1 MKVAVIGCTHAG
13 VFSTQSILGEHPD
26 WEVSVFER
34 NTTVSFL
41 SCGIALWVGDHVSDP
56 QKMFYSSP
64 EALEQLGAHVFMQHD
79 VLKADLASKT
89 LEVKDLVSGE
99 ISTQTFDKIVVTTG
113 SKPVVPPIPGIDL
126 DRVLL
131 CKNWDDA
138 MRIKEKA
145 QNAESVVVVGSGY
158 IGAELAEQFNTIGV
172 KVTLIDALPR
182 VLANNFDAAITD
194 QVEKSYENHG
204 VTLAMGQ
211 KVLKIDDR
219 EGDGVTVETDS
230 DSFEADYVVM
240 AAGFAPRTDLFT
252 GQVDMQPNGAIVIDD
267 YMRTSVPDVFAAGD
281 SATVTF
287 NPTGKADYIPLATN
301 AVRQGLILGHNMV
314 EPTVKHP
321 GTQST
326 SAVQLYE
333 LSMAST
339 GLSIA
344 SAQRRGVELE
354 TTTLVQDY
362 RPDFMLT
369 TTPVTCVMTWDKET
383 RQIKGAQFLAKH
395 DISQAA
401 NVVSIAIA
409 NKMTIDELSLAD
421 FLFQPNFDQPVNY
434 VEAVALQASAQK

>member
-1 MKVAVIGCTHAG
+1 MRVAVIGCTHAG

-26 WEVSVFER
+26 WEVNVYER

-64 EALEQLGAHVFMQHD
+64 QALEQLGAHVFMQHD
-79 VLKADLASKT
+79 VLSANLATKT

-99 ISTQTFDKIVVTTG
+99 VTTEVFDKIVVTTG
-113 SKPVVPPIPGIDL
+113 SKPVVPPIPGVEL

-131 CKNWDDA
+131 CKNWDDGQ
-138 MRIKEKA
+138 RIKETA
-145 QNAESVVVVGSGY
+145 ANAESVVVVGAGY
-158 IGAELAEQFNTIGV
+158 IGAELAEQFNSIGV

-182 VLANNFDAAITD
+182 VLANNFDADVTD
-194 QVEKSYENHG
+194 RVEQSFENHG
-204 VTLAMGQ
+204 VALALGQ

-219 EGDGVTVETDS
+219 DNGSGVTVETDT
-230 DSFEADYVVM
+230 DSFDADYVIL

-252 GQVDMQPNGAIVIDD
+252 GQVDMLGNGAIVVDD
-267 YMRTSVPDVFAAGD
+267 YLRTSVPDVFAAGD
-281 SATVTF
+281 SATVTY
-287 NPTGKADYIPLATN
+287 NPTGKPDYIPLATN
-301 AVRQGLILGHNMV
+301 AVRQGLVLGHNMV
-314 EPTVKHP
+314 EPKLKHP
-321 GTQST
+321 GTQSS
-326 SAVQLYE
+326 SAVQLFE

-344 SAQRRGVELE
+344 SAQRRGVQLE

-369 TTPVTCVMTWDKET
+369 TTPVTCVLTWDKET
-383 RQIKGAQFLAKH
+383 RLVKGAQFLAKH

-401 NVVSIAIA
+401 NVVSLAIA
-409 NKMTIDELSLAD
+409 NKMTIDDLSLAD

-434 VEAVALQASAQK
+434 VAAVALQASAQ

>member
-64 EALEQLGAHVFMQHD
+64 QALEQLGAHVFMQHD
-79 VLKADLASKT
+79 VLKADLASKI

-113 SKPVVPPIPGIDL
+113 SKPVVPPIPGVEL

-138 MRIKEKA
+138 LRIKEKA

-219 EGDGVTVETDS
+219 NGNGVTVETDS

>member
-64 EALEQLGAHVFMQHD
+64 QALEQLGAHVFMQHD
-79 VLKADLASKT
+79 VLSADLSTKT
-89 LEVKDLVSGE
+89 LEIKNLVSGE
-99 ISTQTFDKIVVTTG
+99 VHTETFDKIVVATG
-113 SKPVVPPIPGIDL
+113 SKPVVPPIPGVDL

-131 CKNWDDA
+131 CKNWDDGQH
-138 MRIKEKA
+138 IKETA
-145 QNAESVVVVGSGY
+145 TNAESVVVVGSGY
-158 IGAELAEQFNTIGV
+158 IGAELAEQFNSIGV

-182 VLANNFDAAITD
+182 VLANNFDADITD
-194 QVEKSYENHG
+194 KVEQSFENHG
-204 VTLAMGQ
+204 VTLALGQ

-219 EGDGVTVETDS
+219 DNGAGVTVETDT
-230 DSFEADYVVM
+230 DSFDADYVIL

-252 GQVDMQPNGAIVIDD
+252 GQVEMISNGAIVVDD
-267 YMRTSVPDVFAAGD
+267 YMRSSVPDVFAAGD
-281 SATVTF
+281 SATVKF

-314 EPTVKHP
+314 EPTVAHP

-326 SAVQLYE
+326 SAVQLFE
-333 LSMAST
+333 LSLAST
-339 GLSIA
+339 GLSVA

-354 TTTLVQDY
+354 TTTLTQDY

-369 TTPVTCVMTWDKET
+369 TAPVTCVMTWDKET

-409 NKMTIDELSLAD
+409 NKMTIDDLSLAD

-434 VEAVALQASAQK
+434 VAAVALQASAQ